1 MAQKNSAITLK
12 RVTALL
18 SVVALVLCVIMAMH
32 SIKGTAMIGCGAGSS
47 CDNVLNSRWSAVLGV
62 IPVAGL
68 AVGVY
73 LAILLC
79 LYFVKDRELSPIIW
93 KLLLVFGGAIL
104 GAAIWFFILQK
115 WVIGQFCKYC
125 MTAHSIGIVVTGLL
139 WYQAH
144 KNCPNKWNPA
154 FGAAGLLLAGCL
166 AGFQLLT
173 TPRVAYDHG
182 IAEDSLP
189 VLKASETP
197 VLGNPDATYHL
208 NLMFDYQCSHCRK
221 LHFAAKEIV
230 ERHPSEIAFVLTPC
244 PLSYACNPYVAAS
257 GRDQFA
263 GSCELARLALA
274 VWCAAPEKF
283 AEYDEWLFTAE
294 DPAKGWYPRTIDAAN
309 QKAAE
314 LLGSEERLFEAT
326 RNAAISS
333 ICAKSFDLFGRTTM
347 QGKNGIP
354 RLVYKSQWIIP
365 EVDTPEALMEILNTV
380 FEIPVT
386 Y

>member
-18 SVVALVLCVIMAMH
+18 GAVALVLCVVMAMH
-32 SIKGTAMIGCGAGSS
+32 SLKGTAMIGCGAGSS

-73 LAILLC
+73 LAVLLC
-79 LYFVKDRELSPIIW
+79 LFFSKDRELAPIVW

-104 GAAIWFFILQK
+104 GSAIWFFILQK

-144 KNCPNKWNPA
+144 KNCPSKWNPLLA
-154 FGAAGLLLAGCL
+154 AAGLALAGCL

-173 TPRVAYDHG
+173 TPRVAFDQG
-182 IAEDSLP
+182 VSESSLP
-189 VLKASETP
+189 VLKPEETP
-197 VLGNPDATYHL
+197 VMGRKDATYFI

-221 LHFAAKEIV
+221 IHFVAKEIV
-230 ERHPSEIAFVLTPC
+230 KKHPEIAFVQVPC
-244 PLSYACNPYVAAS
+244 PLSYACNPYVNAS
-257 GRDQFA
+257 GKDQFA

-283 AEYDEWLFTAE
+283 EEFDDWLFTPE
-294 DPAKGWYPRTIDAAN
+294 DPAKGWYPRSVEAAN
-309 QKAAE
+309 ERAKE
-314 LLGSEERLFEAT
+314 LLGGEQQLFEAT

-333 ICAKSFDLFGRTTM
+333 IFSKSFDLFGRTTM
-347 QGKNGIP
+347 KEKNGIP

-365 EVDTPEALMEILNTV
+365 EVDTPEGLMEILNTV
-380 FEIPVT
+380 FEIPVK